1 MIGLV
6 SQGERPGAEAR
17 EGGQMEA
24 EQADIVVIG
33 MGPGG
38 ENLAGRLAEAGL
50 SVVGVEN
57 RLVGGECPY
66 WACVPSKMM
75 IRASNLLAEGRRI
88 PGMAGSAEVVPDWA
102 PVAQRIRKEATD
114 NWDDTVAVNRFVAK
128 GGRFARGTGRIT
140 APGEVTVTSPD
151 GTPPRVFLAS
161 RGIVINTGTEPAIPP
176 IDGLAGTPY
185 WTNREAIETE
195 QVPGSLIVLGGGAVG
210 AELSQVFARF
220 GATVTVIEALPRLLP
235 LEEPESSELIEKI
248 FTAEGIAIRTDV
260 SVRRVSHDGTRF
272 AVEAGGRSI
281 TADRLLVATGR
292 HTRLA
297 ALGIGAVGLNESEPT
312 ISVDER
318 MRAADGVWAIGDITG
333 HGNFTHMSVYQ
344 AGIAVR
350 DILGQPGPPAD
361 YRAVPRVTFTDPEIG
376 GVGLTEAQAR
386 VQGLWVRTGVAPV
399 PASARGWIHKAGND
413 GFIKVV
419 EDTERGILIGAT
431 SAGPVGGEVLSALTL
446 AIHGEVPVS
455 RLQSM
460 IYAYPTFHGAIED
473 ALRDLAAD

>member
-1 MIGLV
+1 
-6 SQGERPGAEAR
+6 
-17 EGGQMEA
+17 MEA

-38 ENLAGRLAEAGL
+38 EYLAGRLAEAGL
-50 SVVGVEN
+50 SVVGVED

-66 WACVPSKMM
+66 WGCVPSKMM
-75 IRASNLLAEGRRI
+75 IRAANLLAEGRRI
-88 PGMAGSAEVVPDWA
+88 PGMAGSAEVGPDWA
-102 PVAQRIRKEATD
+102 PVVQRIRKEATD
-114 NWDDTVAVNRFVAK
+114 NWNDTVAVNRFVAK
-128 GGRFARGTGRIT
+128 GGRFARGSGRIT

-151 GTPPRVFLAS
+151 GAAPRVFRAS
-161 RGIVINTGTEPAIPP
+161 RGIVINAGTEPAIPP

-195 QVPGSLIVLGGGAVG
+195 QVPRSLVVLGGGAIG

-220 GATVTVIEALPRLLP
+220 GATVTVIEATPRLLP
-235 LEEPESSELIEKI
+235 LDEPESSELIEKI

-260 SVRRVSHDGTRF
+260 SAQRVSHDGTCF
-272 AVEAGGRSI
+272 TVEAGGHAI

-292 HTRLA
+292 RTRLA
-297 ALGIGAVGLNESEPT
+297 ALGIGAVGLNEREPT
-312 ISVDER
+312 ISIDER

-333 HGNFTHMSVYQ
+333 KGAFTHVSLYQ

-350 DILGQPGPPAD
+350 DILGEPGPPAD

-376 GVGLTEAQAR
+376 RVGLTEAKAR
-386 VQGLWVRTGVAPV
+386 MQGLWVRTGIAQV
-399 PASARGWIHKAGND
+399 PSSARGWIHKAGND

-431 SAGPVGGEVLSALTL
+431 SAGPVGGEVLSALVV

-455 RLQSM
+455 QLESM

-473 ALRDLAAD
+473 ALRDLAAGERS